1 MNDKKTILT
10 GDRPTGKLHLGHF
23 IGSLENRVKMQHECN
38 QFIMIADM
46 QALTDNAENP
56 QKVRDNIL
64 ELGLDYLSIGL
75 DPKINTIFIQ
85 SSVPELSDLTMFYLN
100 LVTVARLQ
108 RNPTV
113 KTEIAQKGFE
123 KSLPAGFL
131 IYPVSQAADITAFKA
146 QLVPVG
152 EDQLP
157 MIEQTNEVVRR
168 FNNTYNTDV
177 LVECEAV
184 LSKTKRLMGT
194 DGAAKMGKSL
204 NNAIYLSDS
213 SEEVK
218 KKVMS
223 MMTDPNHL
231 RVEDPGKVEG
241 NPVFEYLTA
250 FDKDKEGLDDLKNRY
265 QQGGVGDVE
274 VKKRLIDVLEEFLTP
289 IREKRA
295 KFAQNPQAVM
305 DILKEGGQKARLVA
319 QQTLKDV
326 RKAMNINY
334 FND

>member
-1 MNDKKTILT
+1 MDSKKTILT
-10 GDRPTGKLHLGHF
+10 GDRPTGKLHLGHY

-46 QALTDNAENP
+46 QALTDNFDNP

-64 ELGLDYLSIGL
+64 ELALDYISVGL

-85 SSVPELSDLTMFYLN
+85 SSVPEISDLTMFYMN

-157 MIEQTNEVVRR
+157 MIEQTNEIVRK
-168 FNNTYNTDV
+168 FNHTYKTNV

-184 LSKTKRLMGT
+184 LSKTRRLMGT
-194 DGAAKMGKSL
+194 DGNTKMSKSL
-204 NNAIYLSDS
+204 NNAIYLSDTPQD
-213 SEEVK
+213 VQ
-218 KKVMS
+218 KKVMG

-231 RVEDPGKVEG
+231 RIEDPGKVEG
-241 NPVFEYLTA
+241 NPVFEYLTV
-250 FDKDKEGLDDLKNRY
+250 FDKDKEGLGDLKKRY
-265 QQGGVGDVE
+265 QKGGVGDVE
-274 VKKRLIDVLEEFLTP
+274 VKKRLIAVLENFLAP

-295 KFAQNPQAVM
+295 QAAKDPQAIM
-305 DILKEGGQKARLVA
+305 DMLKEGGEKARQAA
-319 QQTLKDV
+319 QKTLKEV
-326 RKAMNINY
+326 KEAMNINY
-334 FND
+334 F

>member
-1 MNDKKTILT
+1 MNEKKTILT
-10 GDRPTGKLHLGHF
+10 GDRPTGKLHLGHYV
-23 IGSLENRVKMQHECN
+23 GSLENRLKMQHECN

-46 QALTDNAENP
+46 QALTDNADNP

-64 ELGLDYLSIGL
+64 ELALDYISIGL
-75 DPKINTIFIQ
+75 DPSVNTIFIQ
-85 SSVPELSDLTMFYLN
+85 SSVPEISDLTMFYLN

-157 MIEQTNEVVRR
+157 MLEQTNEIVRK
-168 FNNTYNTDV
+168 FNHTYKTDV

-184 LSKTKRLMGT
+184 LSETKRLMGI
-194 DGAAKMGKSL
+194 DGNAKMGKSL
-204 NNAIYLSDS
+204 NNAIYLSDTA
-213 SEEVK
+213 EDVA

-231 RVEDPGKVEG
+231 RIEDPGKVEG
-241 NPVFEYLTA
+241 NPVFEYLTV
-250 FDKDKEGLDDLKNRY
+250 FDNDKEGLMDLKNRY

-274 VKKRLIDVLEEFLTP
+274 VKKRLIAVLENFLAP

-295 KFAQNPQAVM
+295 QAAKNPQAVM
-305 DILKEGGQKARLVA
+305 QMLEEGGKKARGVA
-319 QQTLKDV
+319 SQTLKEV
-326 RKAMNINY
+326 KEAMNINY
-334 FND
+334 F

>member
-10 GDRPTGKLHLGHF
+10 GDRPTGRLHLGHY
-23 IGSLENRVKMQHECN
+23 IGSLENRLKMQHECN

-64 ELGLDYLSIGL
+64 ELALDYISIGL
-75 DPKINTIFIQ
+75 DPKVNTIFIQ

-100 LVTVARLQ
+100 LVSVARLQ

-123 KSLPAGFL
+123 KSVPAGFL

-157 MIEQTNEVVRR
+157 MLEQTNEIVRK
-168 FNNTYNTDV
+168 FNHTYKTNV
-177 LVECEAV
+177 LVECGAV
-184 LSKTKRLMGT
+184 LSETGRLRGT
-194 DGAAKMGKSL
+194 DGNAKMGKSL
-204 NNAIYLSDS
+204 NNAIYLSDTP
-213 SEEVK
+213 EEVN
-218 KKVMS
+218 KKVMG

-231 RVEDPGKVEG
+231 KIEDPGKVEG

-250 FDKDKEGLDDLKNRY
+250 FDTDIEGLSDLKKRY
-265 QQGGVGDVE
+265 QKGGVGDVE
-274 VKKRLIDVLEEFLTP
+274 VKKRLIAVLENFLAP

-295 KFAQNPQAVM
+295 EAAKNPEVVM
-305 DILKEGGQKARLVA
+305 NILREGGEKAQSVA
-319 QQTLKDV
+319 KRTLIEVKE
-326 RKAMNINY
+326 AMNINY
-334 FND
+334 FKG

>member
-10 GDRPTGKLHLGHF
+10 GDRPTGKLHLGHYV
-23 IGSLENRVKMQHECN
+23 GSLEKRLKMQHECN

-46 QALTDNAENP
+46 QALTDNADNP

-64 ELGLDYLSIGL
+64 ELALDYISIGL

-157 MIEQTNEVVRR
+157 MIEQTNEIVRK
-168 FNNTYNTDV
+168 FNHTYKTNV
-177 LVECEAV
+177 LVECESM
-184 LSKTKRLMGT
+184 LSKIKRLIGT
-194 DGAAKMGKSL
+194 DGGSKMGKSL

-218 KKVMS
+218 KKVMG

-231 RVEDPGKVEG
+231 KIEDPGTVEG
-241 NPVFEYLTA
+241 NPVFEYLSA
-250 FDKDKEGLDDLKNRY
+250 FDKDTDGLEDLKNHY
-265 QQGGVGDVE
+265 KQGGVGDVE
-274 VKKRLIDVLEEFLTP
+274 VKKRLIAVLENFLAP
-289 IREKRA
+289 IREKRIEA
-295 KFAQNPQAVM
+295 SKDPQAVM
-305 DILKEGGQKARLVA
+305 DMLKEGGEKARIVA
-319 QQTLKDV
+319 TQTLKEV
-326 RKAMNINY
+326 KEAMNINY

>member
-10 GDRPTGKLHLGHF
+10 GDRPTGKLHLGHY
-23 IGSLENRVKMQHECN
+23 IGSLENRLKMQNECN

-75 DPKINTIFIQ
+75 DPKISTIFIQ

-157 MIEQTNEVVRR
+157 MLEQTNEIVRR
-168 FNNTYNTDV
+168 FNHIYKTDV

-213 SEEVK
+213 PEEVK
-218 KKVMS
+218 KKVMG

-250 FDKDKEGLDDLKNRY
+250 FDKDKEGLEDLKNRY
-265 QQGGVGDVE
+265 QKGGVGDVE

-295 KFAQNPQAVM
+295 QFAQNPQAVM
-305 DILKEGGQKARLVA
+305 DVLKEGGQKARIVA

>member
-10 GDRPTGKLHLGHF
+10 GDRPTGRLHLGHY
-23 IGSLENRVKMQHECN
+23 IGSLENRLKMQHECN

-64 ELGLDYLSIGL
+64 ELALDYISIGL
-75 DPKINTIFIQ
+75 DPKVNTIFIQ

-100 LVTVARLQ
+100 LVSVARLQ

-123 KSLPAGFL
+123 KSVPAGFL

-157 MIEQTNEVVRR
+157 MLEQTNEIVRK
-168 FNNTYNTDV
+168 FNHTYKTNV
-177 LVECEAV
+177 LVECGAV
-184 LSKTKRLMGT
+184 LSETGRLRGT
-194 DGAAKMGKSL
+194 DGNAKMGKSL
-204 NNAIYLSDS
+204 NNAIYLSDTP
-213 SEEVK
+213 EEVN
-218 KKVMS
+218 KKVMG

-231 RVEDPGKVEG
+231 KIEDPGEVEG

-250 FDKDKEGLDDLKNRY
+250 FDTDIEGLSNLKKRY
-265 QQGGVGDVE
+265 QKGGVGDVE
-274 VKKRLIDVLEEFLTP
+274 VKKRLIAVLENFLAP
-289 IREKRA
+289 IREKRIEAA
-295 KFAQNPQAVM
+295 KNPEVVM
-305 DILKEGGQKARLVA
+305 NMLKEGGEKAQAVA
-319 QQTLKDV
+319 KRTLIEVKE
-326 RKAMNINY
+326 AMNINY
-334 FND
+334 FKG